1 MEKQIG
7 RSEGTGN
14 FSGEGLNQ
22 SNKLMKTKIIIAF
35 PAIAILVLCVAALS
49 PSVKP
54 LAPYEREQTKGN
66 VRVVLLKIERAT
78 IFTSQNVR
86 DAAPDKSY
94 PVPVI
99 GITYLVEA
107 LGNEPIKNWNVYS
120 TGEEITIGGH
130 KISEFDAALMPENL
144 IPGGQGTTSPASGYG
159 NRLGELPKSFDK
171 KRSSVEELYVPSGS
185 SQTGMTH
192 LQLKA
197 GFNDHPE
204 TFIFDNVP
212 LN

>member
-7 RSEGTGN
+7 RGEGTGK

-22 SNKLMKTKIIIAF
+22 LDKLMKTKIIIAF

-54 LAPYEREQTKGN
+54 LAPYEREQTIGN

-94 PVPVI
+94 PVPMI
-99 GITYLVEA
+99 GVTYLIEA
-107 LGNEPIKNWNVYS
+107 LGNEPIKNWLMNES
-120 TGEEITIGGH
+120 DEDISIGGH
-130 KISEFDAALMPENL
+130 KVLDATIMPENL
-144 IPGGQGTTSPASGYG
+144 ISGSSGVLGSPSTYANGPE
-159 NRLGELPKSFDK
+159 ELPKSFNK
-171 KRSSVEELYVPSGS
+171 KRSSVEEIHLRAEP
-185 SQTGMTH
+185 SQTGMMH
-192 LQLKA
+192 LQLKV

-204 TFIFDNVP
+204 TFIFDNIPV
-212 LN
+212 N

>member
-1 MEKQIG
+1 
-7 RSEGTGN
+7 
-14 FSGEGLNQ
+14 
-22 SNKLMKTKIIIAF
+22 MKTQIKIVL
-35 PAIAILVLCVAALS
+35 PAIAVLVLCVAALS

-54 LAPYEREQTKGN
+54 LVPYEREQTKGN
-66 VRVVLLKIERAT
+66 VRVVLLKVERAT
-78 IFTSQNVR
+78 VFTSQNIR
-86 DAAPDKSY
+86 DAKPDRSY

-99 GITYLVEA
+99 GVTYLVEA
-107 LGNEPIKNWNVYS
+107 LGNELIKNWNVYS
-120 TGEEITIGGH
+120 TGEEITIGGQ
-130 KISEFDAALMPENL
+130 KVESDAFMPENL
-144 IPGGQGTTSPASGYG
+144 IRGSKGVTSPASAYG

-171 KRSSVEELYVPSGS
+171 NRSSVEEIHVPTGS
-185 SQTGMTH
+185 SQRGMVR